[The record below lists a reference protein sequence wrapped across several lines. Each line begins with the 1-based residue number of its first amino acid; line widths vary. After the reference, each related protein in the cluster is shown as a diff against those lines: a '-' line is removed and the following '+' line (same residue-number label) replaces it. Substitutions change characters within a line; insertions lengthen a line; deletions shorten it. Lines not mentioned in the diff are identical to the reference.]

1 MAMHD
6 LTRFTLRDMTACGAT
21 LRKLGASA
29 PDLRTVAER
38 TVRHLYNHLRDGPTG
53 DRACVL
59 VRFFQTRRFDR
70 LDPPLQEFALRHLGG
85 SPPRPG
91 MKCLVLV
98 ATAGDLPEWNSPDA
112 SAGHRAVPLPSPE
125 IMTQLPMIAQ
135 MVKQFGLE
143 GDHLLTPDPSLLL
156 AAEQKTY
163 NVFYVPEARGSPY
176 VPAQEGFV
184 VPHGVRSV
192 LGFGGMWPTGQ
203 LFAVILFAKCP
214 VSRETAELFK
224 PLALSVKLAVLPF
237 VPGP

>member
-21 LRKLGASA
+21 LRKLGAGA
-29 PDLRTVAER
+29 ADLRTVAER
-38 TVRHLYNHLRDGPTG
+38 TVRHFYEELRGGQTG
-53 DRACVL
+53 DHACAL
-59 VRFFQTRRFDR
+59 VRFFQTQRFDR
-70 LDPPLQEFALRHLGG
+70 LDESLQAIAWRHLGKAM
-85 SPPRPG
+85 PRPG
-91 MKCLVLV
+91 MRCLVLV
-98 ATAGDLPEWNSPDA
+98 ATAGDAAAWNNPEA
-112 SAGHRAVPLPSPE
+112 SVGHRAIPLPSSD
-125 IMTQLPMIAQ
+125 IMTHLPMIAQ

-143 GDHLLTPDPSLLL
+143 ADHLLAVDPSLLL

-163 NVFYVPEARGSPY
+163 NVFHVPEAVGSPY

-184 VPHGVRSV
+184 VPWGIRSV
-192 LGFGGMWPTGQ
+192 LGFGGLWPTGQ

-214 VSRETAELFK
+214 ISRETAELFK